1 MDKNKIKE
9 KFNNYLR
16 ILKEEKKC
24 PSCGERARG
33 GSKHEWFKALA
44 EGYECRYCG
53 AHYKYTGKI
62 AVISRI
68 LIVFYFILGFVYII
82 NINNVPKKESFI
94 TFQVVLVIIILWE
107 IFIAGPFKKI
117 TLYNST
123 PLDDLINSF
132 RKLKALDKKG
142 KMKVAVVA
150 AAVVFVFVGIGIY
163 INHWANVKN
172 NLSNLTYDVV
182 QESCDN
188 YGDYSK
194 SKYKDIVSEEIYK
207 NMNYFYEK
215 DCTDKNNLEI
225 FFSDISDI
233 EPHILTFNTAE
244 VNYYCDVR
252 YKVNAENSRDIVK
265 HPSYTVQW
273 VLEDNAWRVSGFAEL
288 L

>member
-9 KFNNYLR
+9 KFINYIELLTGDK
-16 ILKEEKKC
+16 IC
-24 PSCGERARG
+24 PSCGEKAR
-33 GSKHEWFKALA
+33 SSRRDWLTAFA
-44 EGYECRYCG
+44 EGYKCRNCG
-53 AHYKYTGKI
+53 SHYKYTGKI

-150 AAVVFVFVGIGIY
+150 AAVVFAFVGIGIY
-163 INHWANVKN
+163 INHWTNVKN

-273 VLEDNAWRVSGFAEL
+273 VLEDNAWRVSDFAEL